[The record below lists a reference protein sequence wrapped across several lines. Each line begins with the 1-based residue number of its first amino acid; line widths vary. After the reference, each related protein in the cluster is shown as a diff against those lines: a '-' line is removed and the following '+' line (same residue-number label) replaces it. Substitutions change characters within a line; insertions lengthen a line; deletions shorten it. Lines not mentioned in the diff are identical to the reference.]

1 MRALP
6 ILALI
11 AFLTTQSGCFVS
23 QTASYGGM
31 GSVTV
36 SDTNRATIIEA
47 AQAVFPS
54 YGYEPGPANFPESIS
69 FDKPAG
75 AAGQIAYGS
84 YGETTTLRATIT
96 LTPIPGTDDVRM
108 SPSVYSVSDAGQA
121 GFEDPTRRSQLFALE
136 FKPIL
141 EKIRAR
147 AAGVGPM

>member
-1 MRALP
+1 MRALTA
-6 ILALI
+6 LAVTALLLP
-11 AFLTTQSGCFVS
+11 LTGCFVS
-23 QTASYGGM
+23 QTASSGGM

-69 FDKPAG
+69 FDKSAG
-75 AAGQIAYGS
+75 AVGQIAYGS
-84 YGETTTLRATIT
+84 YGETTTLRVTLT
-96 LTPIPGTDDVRM
+96 LTPIPGTNDVRM
-108 SPSVYSVSDAGQA
+108 SPTVYSVSDAGQA

-147 AAGVGPM
+147 SAGVGPM